1 MDILKDTGGLTGW
14 LTLFLQLVGSGKSPA
29 EAATE
34 ITKQRLPKMFG
45 IGRED
50 ERLFETIRQ
59 LLTPKAR
66 HLVDLVVGEMKDYE
80 ANIFRLTVTGMP
92 CGNEIVNKPIGKQRD
107 GQPPVTTKVTMSW
120 EFTVNDLRVKYLE
133 DIADEVS
140 KIVDAGVG
148 EKMAARKVVRA
159 MRSRRLITRHPA
171 AQKAYELWTEMTKW
185 VKANILDFF
194 GVESFNELTDTVM
207 SAKLTKN
214 LEELVRNHPD
224 VLSLREGKIQVK
236 VPGVFSLMAEDIRN
250 FFNLFRR

>member
-1 MDILKDTGGLTGW
+1 MSEVYPFRVDTKLERYRMIRELLKDTGGLTGW
-14 LTLFLQLVGSGKSPA
+14 TTLFLQLVGLGNSPA
-29 EAATE
+29 EAARE
-34 ITKQRLPKMFG
+34 VAKQRLPKMFG
-45 IGRED
+45 MGRVD
-50 ERLFETIRQ
+50 EQLFETIRQ

-80 ANIFRLTVTGMP
+80 ADIFRLTVTGMP

-171 AQKAYELWTEMTKW
+171 AQKAYELWMEVTVWT
-185 VKANILDFF
+185 KANVERLVLD
-194 GVESFNELTDTVM
+194 
-207 SAKLTKN
+207 
-214 LEELVRNHPD
+214 HPD